1 MLCTDRTISSEIILD
16 TPNGTPR
23 RHGSCGIS
31 FRSVWR
37 QCFSVQD
44 WCMVC
49 AKRNI
54 GSEIIMYAPND
65 TPRWPGSVEVWCH
78 PFRDSANLY
87 TRSMHSLHRTYHR
100 LKNHFGRTQWNSK
113 ITWVMWNFVLVHLET
128 VLVSVQGRCTVC
140 AKRTIGSEIV
150 LETVLVSAQD
160 RCMVCA
166 KRSIGSSGC
175 SFIPFG
181 DRASLDAR

>member
-49 AKRNI
+49 AKRTT
-54 GSEIIMYAPND
+54 GSEIILDAPND
-65 TPRWPGSVEVWCH
+65 TH
-78 PFRDSANLY
+78 SANLY
-87 TRSMHSLHRTYHR
+87 TRSVHSLHRTYHR

-140 AKRTIGSEIV
+140 AKRTIGSDIV